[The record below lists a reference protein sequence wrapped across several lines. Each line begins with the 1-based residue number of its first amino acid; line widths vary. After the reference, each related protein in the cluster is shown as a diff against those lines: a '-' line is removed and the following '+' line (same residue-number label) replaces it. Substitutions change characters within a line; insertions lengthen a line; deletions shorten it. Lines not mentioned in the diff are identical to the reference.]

1 MNKNLLVIN
10 HLNFNLKILEKHKI
24 THILALGFDK
34 YQVADYIGSLLE
46 NKIQVI
52 DMNHY
57 REIAETEVRK
67 YVIKTVSTLPKFKST
82 KTDLSKLLY
91 NKSGINL
98 WWFLEISEKSPFRG
112 AYISQLYQIAC
123 IQLVKQSSNFDQTHY
138 SLTDYNILSVL
149 LSDQKVHIVHS
160 IYHLRK
166 IVRNLGEL
174 KYFLNSVFVM
184 CKIILIKIILA
195 NLQKKDKDVMQFHGV
210 FSFYPSWW
218 LKPYTK
224 ENSDRFFNRLV
235 KDDGVFLN
243 YIWLDENF
251 MKLIK
256 SVKKI
261 RWLGQKSENI
271 IIQKFFRYR
280 DIKKIFS
287 FGTWLQ
293 LRNFRNQIM
302 FSNIPSFMNLD
313 VRPIL
318 NQELSRNISSQ
329 DLVQSQIIQLSMT
342 NTLHLAP
349 PKSLLFRFESQPL
362 DRSIIYSC
370 KNLTI
375 SVGYY
380 HSSLALCENYL
391 PFWYGKEFLKENYA
405 SLTPDKVI
413 YSNKFSKRALIREG
427 FPESKLLHCGP
438 LRSRD
443 LMQYRNPQKMQSG
456 KESFVTADT
465 MNIFVGMSVNTSINE
480 IMIKNLIS
488 VLDETFRYT
497 LIIKTHPSLELLDL
511 NLFHNVKRNVNLI
524 ILNKN
529 DEYLEFLEACDF
541 SVMTGTTLVFE
552 SIYLKTFPIVCE
564 SASIYNAVNFQQFRK
579 FCLIACDRSQLLD
592 ATKMVR
598 DNSSE
603 IISIKENWP
612 ELIEKNYGSNVN
624 EVDRHQFVIN
634 LESLIARTAQNKT
647 R

>member
-1 MNKNLLVIN
+1 LNKNLLVIN

-34 YQVADYIGSLLE
+34 YQVTDYIGSLFE

-52 DMNHY
+52 DLNHY
-57 REIAETEVRK
+57 RGLAETEVRK
-67 YVIKTVSTLPKFKST
+67 YVIETVSTLPKFKST
-82 KTDLSKLLY
+82 KTDLSKLLF

-112 AYISQLYQIAC
+112 AYISQLYQLAC

-138 SLTDYNILSVL
+138 RLSDYNILSIL
-149 LSDQKVHIVHS
+149 LSDQKVYIVHS

-174 KYFLNSVFVM
+174 KYFLNSVFIL

-195 NLQKKDKDVMQFHGV
+195 NLQKKDRYAMQSHGV

-224 ENSDRFFNRLV
+224 ENSDRFFSRLV

-243 YIWLDENF
+243 YIWLSENF
-251 MKLIK
+251 FETIK

-280 DIKKIFS
+280 DIKKISS
-287 FGTWLQ
+287 FRTWLQ
-293 LRNFRNQIM
+293 LRNFRNQII

-329 DLVQSQIIQLSMT
+329 DLVQSQIIQVSMT

-362 DRSIIYSC
+362 DRSLIYSC

-375 SVGYY
+375 SVGYS

-391 PFWYGKEFLKENYA
+391 SFWFGKEFLKENYA
-405 SLTPDKVI
+405 SLSPDKVI

-438 LRSRD
+438 LRSSE
-443 LMQYRNPQKMQSG
+443 LMQYRNPQKMQSS
-456 KESFVTADT
+456 KESFVTADSI
-465 MNIFVGMSVNTSINE
+465 NIFIGMSVNTSINE

-488 VLDETFRYT
+488 VLEETCRYK

-511 NLFHNVKRNVNLI
+511 NLFHNVKRNANLI

-529 DEYLEFLEACDF
+529 DEYLEFLGACDF

-552 SIYLKTFPIVCE
+552 SIYLKTFPIVYE

-579 FCLIACDRSQLLD
+579 FCLIAFDRSQLLN
-592 ATKMVR
+592 ATKMIR

-603 IISIKENWP
+603 VISIKENWP
-612 ELIEKNYGSNVN
+612 ELIEKNYGSDVN

-634 LESLIARTAQNKT
+634 LESLIARTAQNKAK
-647 R
+647 